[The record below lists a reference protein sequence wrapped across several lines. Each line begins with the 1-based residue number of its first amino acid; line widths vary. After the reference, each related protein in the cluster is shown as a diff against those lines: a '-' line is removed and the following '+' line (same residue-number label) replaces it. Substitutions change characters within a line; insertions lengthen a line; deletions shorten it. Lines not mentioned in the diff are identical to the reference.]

1 MGGVTT
7 TTTSAGTTI
16 ATTTPSSVFDVV
28 PGAGGVGSPFATII
42 TQIVNSKFG
51 SLDATKGPPPHL
63 PLLFVAPKRAT
74 S

>member
-1 MGGVTT
+1 
-7 TTTSAGTTI
+7 
-16 ATTTPSSVFDVV
+16 
-28 PGAGGVGSPFATII
+28 VGSPFSTII

-74 S
+74 VLLITLIVLEKFPLEIYNDV

>member
-42 TQIVNSKFG
+42 TQIVNTPRCS
-51 SLDATKGPPPHL
+51 
-63 PLLFVAPKRAT
+63 
-74 S
+74 